1 LTSPFYG
8 SGLTLSGLA
17 RAACEDDQV
26 APTEHPRPDGTV
38 RLARPDDAAAIAR
51 VQAAAWSV
59 GYRDL
64 MPAQAADRFDEAAAQ
79 VAWTTAITAP
89 PSPQHRVFVALSTSD
104 VVGFAASAP
113 GAGADLD
120 PSSDAELLALHVDPS
135 ALRRGHGSRLMH
147 AVADYARDD
156 GFARLVMWVFAADDA
171 LRGFLQAAG
180 WAADGSTRDLD
191 MGALAHQ
198 VRLHTSIAPVD
209 TDSGGGLIA

>member
-1 LTSPFYG
+1 MDG
-8 SGLTLSGLA
+8 
-17 RAACEDDQV
+17 CEDDQV
-26 APTEHPRPDGTV
+26 ASTEHPRPDGTV
-38 RLARPDDAAAIAR
+38 RLARVDDAEAIAR
-51 VQAAAWSV
+51 VQAAALTVS
-59 GYRDL
+59 YADL
-64 MPAQAADRFDEAAAQ
+64 LPATVTQTFDETAAQ

-113 GAGADLD
+113 GADADLD

-135 ALRRGHGSRLMH
+135 ALRHGHGSRLMH
-147 AVADYARDD
+147 AVADHARDD

-198 VRLHTSIAPVD
+198 VRLHTSIADPGGVD
-209 TDSGGGLIA
+209 PGGGLSA